1 MKSLGMLG
9 VIGLGYALGSPG
21 VTPNMPKT
29 VGVPL
34 AAFHADVNRAV
45 EEFSGHKARVVA
57 VANAAQQNTI
67 NGISQI
73 KSAKD
78 LEAARQQ
85 SVDII
90 QTRAAAALIIL
101 PR

>member
-1 MKSLGMLG
+1 MKSIGMLG

-29 VGVPL
+29 MGAPL
-34 AAFHADVNRAV
+34 AAFHADINRAI
-45 EEFSGHKARVVA
+45 EEFSGHKARAVA
-57 VANAAQQNTI
+57 VAHAAQQNAI
-67 NGISQI
+67 HGLSQA
-73 KSAKD
+73 KSTKD

-85 SVDII
+85 SVEML
-90 QTRAAAALIIL
+90 QTKAAAALVIL

>member
-9 VIGLGYALGSPG
+9 VIGLGYALGAPG
-21 VTPNMPKT
+21 VSPNMPKS
-29 VGVPL
+29 VAVPL
-34 AAFHADVNRAV
+34 AAFHQDVNRAMD
-45 EEFSGHKARVVA
+45 EFAGHKARVIA
-57 VANAAQQNTI
+57 VATAAQQNTV
-67 NGISQI
+67 NGISQV

-85 SVDII
+85 SLEMI